1 VTDTSERA
9 MQLRLIVS
17 SPSAGQNWDLRCLL
31 REGLIALMQREHPDA
46 LPRIRAEM
54 HEPARAHADRGH
66 VEARIAGERTDA
78 GNAQVNNDTGLTSL
92 TAPTGGVLPPAEPP
106 R

>member
-1 VTDTSERA
+1 
-9 MQLRLIVS
+9 MQLRVIVS

-31 REGLIALMQREHPDA
+31 REGLIALMQRDHPDA

-54 HEPARAHADRGH
+54 HEPTGAHGDRGEL
-66 VEARIAGERTDA
+66 EARIAGQRTDRGIA
-78 GNAQVNNDTGLTSL
+78 AVNNDTGLTSL